1 MTPERYRELQEIL
14 ERDGVIE
21 FEDDEEA
28 QEFAELGGLV
38 CVVAADS
45 GALALCDR
53 RSFTIK
59 LERLIAESRR
69 AEAGSALQAQE

>member
-28 QEFAELGGLV
+28 QRFAELEWSRPDARV
-38 CVVAADS
+38 IASTTRKAD
-45 GALALCDR
+45 
-53 RSFTIK
+53 T
-59 LERLIAESRR
+59 
-69 AEAGSALQAQE
+69 LQ